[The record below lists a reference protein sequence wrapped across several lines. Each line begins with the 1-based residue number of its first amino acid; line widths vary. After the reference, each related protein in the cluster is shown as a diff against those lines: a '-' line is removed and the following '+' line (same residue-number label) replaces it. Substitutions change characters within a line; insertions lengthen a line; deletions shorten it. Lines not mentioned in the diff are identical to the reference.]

1 MKSQYKHCLLLW
13 VCHGVLYIIIPR
25 FYKMINLS
33 TLFLEKNVG
42 RILYQLILQKNEF
55 KRMNSAHLLSL
66 AII

>member
-1 MKSQYKHCLLLW
+1 
-13 VCHGVLYIIIPR
+13 
-25 FYKMINLS
+25 MINLL

-55 KRMNSAHLLSL
+55 KRTNSAHLLSL